1 MPERHYAHLG
11 GMGKDNKYGFEWAA
25 VHEDYTE
32 REIVRKKIILLY
44 RIFIL
49 YEMWMKCF
57 HKKI

>member
-32 REIVRKKIILLY
+32 REIVRKKSYFYIG
-44 RIFIL
+44 FSFFT
-49 YEMWMKCF
+49 KCG
-57 HKKI
+57 